1 MKFTISQRN
10 LEVKVFILDLR
21 RALGQEILLVRT
33 WGKRRVQERALSQE
47 FQAISAL
54 DP

>member
-21 RALGQEILLVRT
+21 KVLGQEILRSGT
-33 WGKRRVQERALSQE
+33 RVNGGCRNGRSPQK
-47 FQAISAL
+47 FQVISAL